1 MEASRA
7 ASTRPR
13 VASMSGQC
21 RVTMSLTANSSSRLT
36 RRMPCSCANASGQK
50 TSEATTVAPKAARR
64 GPAPA
69 DAAEPDDAHGGAEQF
84 AGAPAED
91 AFPCLRIGAGLDGLV
106 RVGQLA
112 LEADHRPDD
121 VLCHGDRVLC
131 WRVAYDEAEFRRRR
145 VVHAVESGPC
155 RLDDAHGAEPGQQI
169 GVEAGVRRRHEEAFN
184 ARRGL
189 RDGVWPVVGK
199 KSKSAGN
206 LHAAFLET
214 RLGEQTEHMSHC
226 ILPGA
231 EFP

>member
-1 MEASRA
+1 MQGDD
-7 ASTRPR
+7 
-13 VASMSGQC
+13 VADGEQFVEIDAPDAVLLREILGPEDVGGHDRCPEGRKAGGQ
-21 RVTMSLTANSSSRLT
+21 R
-36 RRMPCSCANASGQK
+36 
-50 TSEATTVAPKAARR
+50 
-64 GPAPA
+64 PA

-155 RLDDAHGAEPGQQI
+155 GLDDAHGAEPGQQI
-169 GVEAGVRRRHEEAFN
+169 GVEAGVRRRHEEAFS
-184 ARRGL
+184 ARSGL